1 MKKIGKLNFK
11 KMATNALIVA
21 GTGAGVQILKEAVL
35 PENPETMDYILI
47 GAGLVLPEVIKS
59 PEVETAAGAML
70 AIGAYRMAD
79 RLELASKIGVNDT
92 TAVAPPAAQ
101 GFRDVNQV
109 GRSWNPANAGS
120 KSERK
125 VERPANVQVS

>member
-79 RLELASKIGVNDT
+79 RLELASKIGISE
-92 TAVAPPAAQ
+92 TAPVTPPAAQ

-109 GRSWNPANAGS
+109 GRAWNPARTTRE
-120 KSERK
+120 KE
-125 VERPANVQVS
+125 VEKPNNVQVS